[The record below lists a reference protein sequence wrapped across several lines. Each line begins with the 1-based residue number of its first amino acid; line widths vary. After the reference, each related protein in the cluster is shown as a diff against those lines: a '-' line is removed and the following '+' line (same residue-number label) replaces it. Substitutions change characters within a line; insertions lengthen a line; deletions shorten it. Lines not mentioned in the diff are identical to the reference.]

1 MRTPGGLSI
10 PPSCYLLNAR
20 PRALAY
26 RLNQIASVVGSP
38 QFSADDQVKARAGS
52 NLKYSTFTGHQ
63 WAGDLDQLTPGI
75 GYEFKVA
82 QAVTFCYGDLCGTTN

>member
-1 MRTPGGLSI
+1 MSTGSKGSKGSKGRRAKVRTPGGLSI

-52 NLKYSTFTGHQ
+52 NLKYSTFTGYQ
-63 WAGDLDQLTPGI
+63 WA
-75 GYEFKVA
+75 
-82 QAVTFCYGDLCGTTN
+82 